1 MQQNQERIKSLEE
14 SIEAE
19 RAAHLETKFNS
30 EIIQVIITL
39 YMICSLYQWWARMLQ
54 WLGHLHFVVIVF
66 SSVLVFVSRLLFWLS
81 RFSIPTW
88 ARNYKVIRRHRS
100 DIHDI
105 HEIFMLYNKFFID
118 QACSVK
124 MAGYQPRFSL
134 VAIYKNAKKKKNSVN
149 TQSYRPHAWAKT
161 HVWWCVWFVFS
172 NWMYSVNV

>member
-66 SSVLVFVSRLLFWLS
+66 S
-81 RFSIPTW
+81 
-88 ARNYKVIRRHRS
+88 
-100 DIHDI
+100 
-105 HEIFMLYNKFFID
+105 
-118 QACSVK
+118 
-124 MAGYQPRFSL
+124 
-134 VAIYKNAKKKKNSVN
+134 
-149 TQSYRPHAWAKT
+149 
-161 HVWWCVWFVFS
+161 
-172 NWMYSVNV
+172 

>member
-81 RFSIPTW
+81 RFFYPHEQETTKW
-88 ARNYKVIRRHRS
+88 YE
-100 DIHDI
+100 DIEATSMKYLCYTINPSLTKLVRLRWLDI
-105 HEIFMLYNKFFID
+105 
-118 QACSVK
+118 
-124 MAGYQPRFSL
+124 SL
-134 VAIYKNAKKKKNSVN
+134 VFLSLRSIKTRKKKELSQYPVILTSRLGKNA
-149 TQSYRPHAWAKT
+149 YLMMCLI
-161 HVWWCVWFVFS
+161 CVF
-172 NWMYSVNV
+172 

>member
-66 SSVLVFVSRLLFWLS
+66 SSVLSLFQGFFSGSPGFPHPHEQETTKWYEDIEATSMKYLCYTINPSSTKLFRSRWL
-81 RFSIPTW
+81 
-88 ARNYKVIRRHRS
+88 
-100 DIHDI
+100 DI
-105 HEIFMLYNKFFID
+105 
-118 QACSVK
+118 
-124 MAGYQPRFSL
+124 SL
-134 VAIYKNAKKKKNSVN
+134 VFLSLRSIKTRKKRNSVN
-149 TQSYRPHAWAKT
+149 TQSYWPHAWAKT
-161 HVWWCVWFVFS
+161 HIW
-172 NWMYSVNV
+172 

>member
-81 RFSIPTW
+81 RFFYPHEQETTKWYEDIEATSMKYLCYTINPSLTKLVRLRWLDISLVFLSLWSIKTRKKKELSQYPVIPTSH
-88 ARNYKVIRRHRS
+88 V
-100 DIHDI
+100 
-105 HEIFMLYNKFFID
+105 
-118 QACSVK
+118 
-124 MAGYQPRFSL
+124 G
-134 VAIYKNAKKKKNSVN
+134 KNA
-149 TQSYRPHAWAKT
+149 YLMMCLI
-161 HVWWCVWFVFS
+161 CVF
-172 NWMYSVNV
+172 

>member
-39 YMICSLYQWWARMLQ
+39 HMICSLYQWWARMLQ

-88 ARNYKVIRRHRS
+88 ARNYKWYE
-100 DIHDI
+100 DIEATSMKYLCYTINPSLTKLVRLRWLDI
-105 HEIFMLYNKFFID
+105 
-118 QACSVK
+118 
-124 MAGYQPRFSL
+124 SL
-134 VAIYKNAKKKKNSVN
+134 VFLSLRSIKTRKKKELSQYPVILTSRLGKNA
-149 TQSYRPHAWAKT
+149 YLMMCLI
-161 HVWWCVWFVFS
+161 CVF
-172 NWMYSVNV
+172 

>member
-81 RFSIPTW
+81 RFSIPTL

-100 DIHDI
+100 DIH
-105 HEIFMLYNKFFID
+105 EIFMLYNKSFSD

-134 VAIYKNAKKKKNSVN
+134 VAIYKNAKKKKR
-149 TQSYRPHAWAKT
+149 TQSIPSHTDLTLGQKRI
-161 HVWWCVWFVFS
+161 FDDVFDLCFLIECIL
-172 NWMYSVNV
+172 

>member
-66 SSVLVFVSRLLFWLS
+66 SSVLSLFQGFFSGSPGFPYPHEQETTKWYEDIEATSMKYLCYTINPSLTKLVRLRWL
-81 RFSIPTW
+81 
-88 ARNYKVIRRHRS
+88 
-100 DIHDI
+100 DI
-105 HEIFMLYNKFFID
+105 
-118 QACSVK
+118 
-124 MAGYQPRFSL
+124 SL
-134 VAIYKNAKKKKNSVN
+134 VFLSLRSIKTRKKKKNSVN
-149 TQSYRPHAWAKT
+149 TQSYWPHAWAKT
-161 HVWWCVWFVFS
+161 HIWWCVWFVFS

>member
-81 RFSIPTW
+81 RFFYPHEQETTKWYEDIEATSMKYLCYTINPSLTKLVRLRWLDISLVFLSLWSIKTRKKKELSQYPVIPTS
-88 ARNYKVIRRHRS
+88 H
-100 DIHDI
+100 
-105 HEIFMLYNKFFID
+105 L
-118 QACSVK
+118 
-124 MAGYQPRFSL
+124 G
-134 VAIYKNAKKKKNSVN
+134 KNA
-149 TQSYRPHAWAKT
+149 YLMMCLI
-161 HVWWCVWFVFS
+161 CVF
-172 NWMYSVNV
+172 